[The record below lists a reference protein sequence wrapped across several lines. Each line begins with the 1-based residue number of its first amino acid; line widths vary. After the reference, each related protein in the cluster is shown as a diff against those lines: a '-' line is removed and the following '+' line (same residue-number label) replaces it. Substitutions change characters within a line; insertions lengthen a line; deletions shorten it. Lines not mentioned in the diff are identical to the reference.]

1 MILCVTPI
9 TFDMCRVLDPP
20 RFTVEHRF
28 DKCGEWD
35 PTRDLVV
42 PFEHYSFH
50 ASAFAI
56 DPLTNKSVQIA
67 MFGIVDTLGDF
78 VIRSYDA
85 TGTTNFTYESGDELV
100 TTEVESCVLRAEIE
114 RSAIAKAF
122 LICLFIGNWAVTVS
136 SVYTTALV
144 MFGKLEANSMIAA
157 LPFSALLAI
166 PTIRSLYIGLPPL
179 GFSIGEPHLSHF
191 SPSVLRFNR
200 SRQMRLRSSCR
211 WRP

>member
-1 MILCVTPI
+1 MILFAISLTL
-9 TFDMCRVLDPP
+9 DMRSVLNPP
-20 RFTVEHRF
+20 GFTIEHQF

-35 PTRDLVV
+35 PTQDLVV

-50 ASAFAI
+50 ASVFAI
-56 DPLTNKSVQIA
+56 DPLTNGSIQIA
-67 MFGIVDTLGDF
+67 MFGIFDALGDY

-85 TGTTNFTYESGDELV
+85 AGTTKFTYESGDGLV
-100 TTEVESCVLRAEIE
+100 TTEVESRVLRAEIE
-114 RSAIAKAF
+114 QSAIAKAF
-122 LICLFIGNWAVTVS
+122 MVCLFIGNWAVTVS

-144 MFGKLEANSMIAA
+144 MFGKLEANNMIAA

-166 PTIRSLYIGLPPL
+166 PTIRSLYIGSPPL